1 MINAVTLPA
10 SPRLKRHAT
19 HQAGRDV
26 DVSFYYNQLGIIY
39 SPHEPVYPPAING
52 DPASGLRQK
61 SPLLRHA
68 IEVKWR

>member
-1 MINAVTLPA
+1 VTLPA

-52 DPASGLRQK
+52 DPASTRPPAELRP
-61 SPLLRHA
+61 SPKR
-68 IEVKWR
+68 IFCR